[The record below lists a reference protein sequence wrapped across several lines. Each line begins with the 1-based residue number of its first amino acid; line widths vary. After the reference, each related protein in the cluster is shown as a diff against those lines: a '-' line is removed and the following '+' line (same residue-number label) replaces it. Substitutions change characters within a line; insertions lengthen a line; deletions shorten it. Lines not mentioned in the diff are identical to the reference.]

1 MLIGIMRRSAGEDGW
16 ASEYEFKIL
25 LKCATITRTREISTN
40 ETLLRELIIFKEKH
54 DENEQNLVSLW
65 YVIHFFINFISVIR
79 LHYRDWS

>member
-65 YVIHFFINFISVIR
+65 YVIHFFFINFISVIQLR
-79 LHYRDWS
+79 Y